1 MKKFFQVLQRTLHAG
16 LLFLGF
22 FAALATALQFTAVPQ
37 RVRAFLSEV
46 PDPFSGPPPH
56 ILVMSGSRIGETG
69 LARAFYAARVAARN
83 PQAEILIAPSD
94 DAPGPFAVGNVAE
107 ELRLRG
113 VDARRIHALVPG
125 CNTREQALHLADYVS
140 RTPNASLRILIVTS
154 PEHSRRTAACIRKVC
169 SAQDFAL
176 SDPGP
181 FVHFR
186 YVFWDNLNCS
196 LNVVRELCAISYYRL
211 RNWI

>member
-69 LARAFYAARVAARN
+69 LARLFNGGEEPRLFRHGHGELLRTLFSTYFLRVF
-83 PQAEILIAPSD
+83 EKL
-94 DAPGPFAVGNVAE
+94 
-107 ELRLRG
+107 
-113 VDARRIHALVPG
+113 
-125 CNTREQALHLADYVS
+125 
-140 RTPNASLRILIVTS
+140 
-154 PEHSRRTAACIRKVC
+154 
-169 SAQDFAL
+169 
-176 SDPGP
+176 
-181 FVHFR
+181 
-186 YVFWDNLNCS
+186 
-196 LNVVRELCAISYYRL
+196 
-211 RNWI
+211 